1 MFRYIL
7 LYFCVI
13 KILLYK
19 LYFFEENEVL
29 VNFLSIVVKFK
40 FLFGR
45 KFLLGFI

>member
-29 VNFLSIVVKFK
+29 VNFLSS
-40 FLFGR
+40 
-45 KFLLGFI
+45 

>member
-19 LYFFEENEVL
+19 YFFEENEVL
-29 VNFLSIVVKFK
+29 VNFLSS
-40 FLFGR
+40 
-45 KFLLGFI
+45 